1 MCGINGFSWPDQEL
15 VKKMN
20 NKVKHRGPDGD
31 SFFTDEN
38 ISLGHT
44 RLAILD
50 LSEKAK
56 QPMVGHSGR
65 FIIVFNGEIYN
76 FQEIKKE
83 LEGKGHK
90 FISTSDTEALINAW
104 QEWGPDC
111 LNKLNGI
118 FAFAIW
124 DKDERKL
131 FLARDRLG
139 VKPLYYYHQNNKLIF
154 SSEIKAILEHPVERK
169 VNLEALNHYFRLMY
183 VPAPLT
189 MFANIFKLEPA
200 SYLIYHQDKIEIK
213 KYWEIDLDKID
224 NLKNEKEAIA
234 KIRELV
240 ASSVQYQKI
249 ADRPVGIFLSGGI
262 DSTSVLG
269 NFRKYTSGAI
279 KTFSVGFKI
288 DDPNEKFNKDF
299 QLARETAKHYQTNHH
314 ELMVSGQDYLNNLE
328 KVAYHLDEPIA
339 NTAQVATYL
348 LAGEAKKEVAVVLG
362 GDGGDELFGGYE
374 RYALSKLVSFYQK
387 LLPPAL
393 RSNVSLII
401 SLIIGEDDMA
411 DKISLKPG
419 SERYG
424 QFMFQ
429 KEKNIVRILNQ
440 GVNQEKIT
448 AEFFTNKFF
457 NKINKDFERQF
468 MLTDIQSW
476 LVDESLM
483 RTDKTTMAFGL
494 EYRVPILDHRLV
506 ELSAQIPTGWKIR
519 IKEGKMIFKKAMKEF
534 LPAHVVESAK
544 KKVWLPP
551 ASEWLRT
558 DLKEFAQNVLSKDY
572 ADTSEFIN
580 LDEVNKMFDEHCE
593 RKAYYLD
600 LLWAVLM
607 FQLWHKNYITN

>member
-1 MCGINGFSWPDQEL
+1 MCGINGFSWPDEEL
-15 VKKMN
+15 AQKMN
-20 NKVKHRGPDGD
+20 NKLKHRGPDGD
-31 SFFTDEN
+31 GFFIGEN

-44 RLAILD
+44 RLAIID

-56 QPMVGHSGR
+56 QPMASHDSR
-65 FIIVFNGEIYN
+65 FVIVFNGEIYN
-76 FQEIKKE
+76 FAEIKKE
-83 LEGKGHK
+83 LEAKGHK
-90 FISTSDTEALINAW
+90 FTSTSDTEVLVNAW
-104 QEWGPDC
+104 QEWGIDC
-111 LNKLNGI
+111 LPKLNGI

-124 DKDERKL
+124 DQAEKKL
-131 FLARDRLG
+131 FLVRDRLG
-139 VKPLYYYHQNNKLIF
+139 VKPLYYYFKDNRLIF
-154 SSEIKAILEHPVERK
+154 SSEIKAILEHQIERL
-169 VNLEALNHYFRLMY
+169 VNLEALNYYFRLMY

-200 SYLIYHQDKIEIK
+200 NYLVYQNNKVAIK
-213 KYWEIDLDKID
+213 KYWQIDLVEIK
-224 NLKNEKEAIA
+224 NLKNKKEAKE
-234 KIRELV
+234 KIRELM

-249 ADRPVGIFLSGGI
+249 SDRPVGIFLSGGI

-269 NFRKYTSGAI
+269 NFKKYTTGPI
-279 KTFSVGFKI
+279 KTFSVGFKVE
-288 DDPNEKFNKDF
+288 DPQKKFNADF
-299 QLARETAKHYQTNHH
+299 ELARQTAKHYQTNHH

-348 LAGEAKKEVAVVLG
+348 LAEQAKKEVAVVLG

-374 RYALSKLVSFYQK
+374 RYALSQMVSWYQK
-387 LLPPAL
+387 LLSPAL
-393 RSNVSLII
+393 QSSVSLMI
-401 SLIIGEDDMA
+401 SLVGDDDLA
-411 DKISLKPG
+411 DKICLKPG
-419 SERYG
+419 VERYG

-448 AEFFTNKFF
+448 AEFFTDKFF
-457 NKINKDFERQF
+457 SKINKDFERQF

-506 ELSAQIPTGWKIR
+506 ELSAQIPTNWKIR
-519 IKEGKMIFKKAMKEF
+519 IKTGKVIFKKAMKEF
-534 LPAHVVESAK
+534 LPRHVIESAK

-551 ASEWLRT
+551 ASQWLRT
-558 DLKEFAQNVLSKDY
+558 DLHEFAKNVLSRDY
-572 ADTSEFIN
+572 ADTNEFIN

-593 RKAYYLD
+593 KKAYHLD

-607 FQLWHKNYITN
+607 FQMWHRQYLK